1 MHARRGWVHFWTI
14 PVVASTQTL
23 FVHSQSKSTS
33 EIIWFA
39 FAQEK
44 HQVVEHMED
53 IILVLDA
60 LLVRATTL
68 FHDDSLE
75 AKIYL
80 RSKALRNGRLKF
92 ARTAGVWE
100 CSPQQAG
107 VRANFSLSNLMPSQF
122 SSCQLETS
130 LTHTVSPTKYTFLDI
145 TLNLLL

>member
-1 MHARRGWVHFWTI
+1 
-14 PVVASTQTL
+14 VVASTQTL

-44 HQVVEHMED
+44 HQVVKHMKD

-60 LLVRATTL
+60 LLVNSWATTL

-92 ARTAGVWE
+92 ARTARVWE

-122 SSCQLETS
+122 S
-130 LTHTVSPTKYTFLDI
+130 HVSWKRL
-145 TLNLLL
+145 